1 MCPDATT
8 VSGKRD
14 PSMAAPSSLTFGAL
28 LKRHRLAAGLT
39 QEGLAERAGVSARG
53 VQDLE
58 RGVHAPRADT
68 VRLLANAL
76 GLDGEAHA
84 ALIETLHPELAA
96 TPVPTPA
103 RLDLPGPPIPPTPL
117 VGREREVAAAC
128 AMLRPAD
135 RAAPT
140 RLLTLTGPGGVGKT
154 RLALAIAG
162 ELAGDFR
169 DGVGWVELAPLRD
182 PGLVATAIA
191 QALGVRESGDRPL
204 TELLASYLAE
214 RRLLLVLDNLEHL
227 LPAVP
232 LIATLLAASAD
243 LAILATSRARL
254 HLRGEVDIPVAPLA
268 VPGAIGGA
276 RPMREGLAGVAAVR
290 LFLERAAEVRPGFML
305 TEENAPAV
313 AEICRRLDGL
323 PLAIELAAVRVR
335 VLSPAALLTRLE
347 HRLPFLTGG
356 ARDLPRRQQTMGD
369 TIAWSHDLLSS
380 EEQALFRRVAVFS
393 GGFTLEAAEW
403 VSGVGSRVPGKAPAP
418 HLSSSDTRHPA
429 PGTLDLI
436 ASLVDQSLVRP
447 VEGCGDEPRF
457 TMLETIREYGL
468 IRLSERGEAEDV
480 RRAHAGYCL
489 ALAERAES
497 ELTGPA
503 QAEWLDR
510 LEAEHANVRSALDWC
525 FGGDETDMAVR
536 LVGAPWHFWQVRGHV
551 GEGRAWAE
559 TAVAR
564 GNTEPTLAR
573 ARALRAAGLLAEYHG
588 DYGQA
593 VARHEAAAAVWRVL
607 GDERNL
613 ARTLDHLGNCAH
625 DQGDFARAAR
635 LHEEALAL
643 ARKAGDTRGIASAL
657 GNLGIMAIHID
668 QLETARLRLEEALTL
683 LRALDHAH
691 GVAHALSNL
700 GVVAMREGDM
710 ERAMPLL
717 AEALGAW
724 RELGDQDEAA
734 STLVKLSEAE
744 RLVGN
749 LDRAMA
755 RCEEGRELF
764 ALLGNMRASAGA
776 TSILATIAHEQGDA
790 PRAAALFG
798 ASLSRA
804 QEVDDK
810 LTLAASLEGLA
821 SLATRGGQAERAAR
835 LLGAAA
841 ALRDAIGAPVATHL
855 RTGYDRVLAE
865 SRAGIDAATFAAAWD
880 EGHALPL
887 DRTISRALALAEE
900 LAWSIRAGSVM
911 DPRGLHPSRARP
923 RLRGFPLFGST
934 HAQS

>member
-1 MCPDATT
+1 
-8 VSGKRD
+8 
-14 PSMAAPSSLTFGAL
+14 MAAPSSLTFGAL

-117 VGREREVAAAC
+117 VSREREVAAAC

-135 RAAPT
+135 RAAPA

-418 HLSSSDTRHPA
+418 TSPHPTPVTRLPA
-429 PGTLDLI
+429 P
-436 ASLVDQSLVRP
+436 
-447 VEGCGDEPRF
+447 
-457 TMLETIREYGL
+457 
-468 IRLSERGEAEDV
+468 
-480 RRAHAGYCL
+480 
-489 ALAERAES
+489 
-497 ELTGPA
+497 
-503 QAEWLDR
+503 
-510 LEAEHANVRSALDWC
+510 
-525 FGGDETDMAVR
+525 
-536 LVGAPWHFWQVRGHV
+536 
-551 GEGRAWAE
+551 
-559 TAVAR
+559 
-564 GNTEPTLAR
+564 
-573 ARALRAAGLLAEYHG
+573 
-588 DYGQA
+588 
-593 VARHEAAAAVWRVL
+593 
-607 GDERNL
+607 
-613 ARTLDHLGNCAH
+613 
-625 DQGDFARAAR
+625 
-635 LHEEALAL
+635 
-643 ARKAGDTRGIASAL
+643 
-657 GNLGIMAIHID
+657 
-668 QLETARLRLEEALTL
+668 
-683 LRALDHAH
+683 
-691 GVAHALSNL
+691 
-700 GVVAMREGDM
+700 
-710 ERAMPLL
+710 
-717 AEALGAW
+717 
-724 RELGDQDEAA
+724 
-734 STLVKLSEAE
+734 ST
-744 RLVGN
+744 
-749 LDRAMA
+749 
-755 RCEEGRELF
+755 
-764 ALLGNMRASAGA
+764 
-776 TSILATIAHEQGDA
+776 
-790 PRAAALFG
+790 
-798 ASLSRA
+798 
-804 QEVDDK
+804 
-810 LTLAASLEGLA
+810 
-821 SLATRGGQAERAAR
+821 
-835 LLGAAA
+835 
-841 ALRDAIGAPVATHL
+841 
-855 RTGYDRVLAE
+855 
-865 SRAGIDAATFAAAWD
+865 
-880 EGHALPL
+880 
-887 DRTISRALALAEE
+887 
-900 LAWSIRAGSVM
+900 
-911 DPRGLHPSRARP
+911 
-923 RLRGFPLFGST
+923 
-934 HAQS
+934 